1 MDLILPKFGDREDV
15 ARALKDQE
23 AVIAA
28 KKAELD
34 MAYTILNAIR
44 KMCKHEYYRITFC
57 GRDAGQKCE
66 HCGDVKA

>member
-1 MDLILPKFGDREDV
+1 MDLPEYGNREQV
-15 ARALKDQE
+15 ADAIQKQE
-23 AVIAA
+23 SAIVG

-34 MAYTILNAIR
+34 IEYTILAAIK

-66 HCGDVKA
+66 HCGDVKE